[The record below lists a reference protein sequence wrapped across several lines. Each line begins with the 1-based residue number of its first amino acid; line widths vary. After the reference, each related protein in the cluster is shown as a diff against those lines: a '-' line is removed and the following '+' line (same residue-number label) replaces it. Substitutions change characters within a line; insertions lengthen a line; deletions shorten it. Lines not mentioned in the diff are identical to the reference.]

1 MGNVCSSGNSHY
13 IQRQNNQLRVTS
25 QDVHSFLSP
34 DLCLVL
40 GPPVMY
46 EERRDEP
53 LRAGAARHG
62 QRGEDQQVIEH
73 RGGR

>member
-13 IQRQNNQLRVTS
+13 IQRQNNQLHVTS
-25 QDVHSFLSP
+25 QKFSSLSLDVH
-34 DLCLVL
+34 LVL

-46 EERRDEP
+46 EERWDEP

-62 QRGEDQQVIEH
+62 QRGEST
-73 RGGR
+73 RSNK